1 LEKAIEIKRRAQRCV
16 QNGDLD
22 GALREYEKLVETPES
37 DPYNFVLLADLLYK
51 KGDQIHAAE
60 RYLHAVSAYEKA
72 GLFKNAIAVCKK
84 MMRLSLSQTQVLRHL
99 AELHA
104 LDGLISEASIY
115 FTQYAEHMVRANNP
129 TEAVAAL
136 RKAFDNGQENVK
148 LLEQMSE
155 MLFLEGETAKA
166 AVAMREAAGHWH
178 TRGRQPDAR
187 RCVERANRMDPAT
200 STPLSGGDSGASIP
214 RLVLPGTPPGAAPA
228 ANPSAANPAAANPPA
243 ANPPALDAPPEYG
256 FTPDL
261 PLEARSVALEPTGS
275 APTPPDLRS
284 PFADAPPTPASGQFE
299 RAPRFVAPPRP
310 ASGTHAMPPAAA
322 PAEAAEVE
330 EAAPEAGVY
339 EIAAEED
346 TSYERALD
354 AAATAPPVPSPF
366 PPVPG
371 GPPPSTL
378 APHSDGMLDGV
389 TLVEH
394 LLQRA
399 QDEFRAGERDK
410 ASLALVQAAITYE
423 SLGRLDSAA
432 TIFRSLGRGAHSPL
446 EVMTLWLA
454 NCEKRNDRTEGSQV
468 ACELGDR
475 ALNDGQETQARTWF
489 EHAAA
494 IDPTNETARRRI
506 QRMNGAASRS
516 MPAPTI
522 GAAPAAETGRVEVA
536 LGRSQAVTF
545 DLGGLLEEFQR
556 GVESQLDG
564 DTQGHYDLGMA
575 YREMG
580 LQDQAVEAFHIAVR
594 DPRLAGRAH
603 EMIGRCHADTGAH
616 DAAVQ
621 EFTEA
626 LGHGTL
632 DGPGEAELRLQLGMS
647 LAALGDFTSAA
658 RQLEIAD
665 KRCPGRSDVAERL
678 AEWRR
683 RFGKAA

>member
-22 GALREYEKLVETPES
+22 GALREYEKLVDTPES

-136 RKAFDNGQENVK
+136 RKAFDNGQENIK
-148 LLEQMSE
+148 LLEQMAE
-155 MLFLEGETAKA
+155 MLLLEGETAKA
-166 AVAMREAAGHWH
+166 AVAMREAASHWQ

-200 STPLSGGDSGASIP
+200 STPLSGADSAASIP

-228 ANPSAANPAAANPPA
+228 AAPAAH
-243 ANPPALDAPPEYG
+243 PPALDAPPEYG

-275 APTPPDLRS
+275 APTPPDLPS
-284 PFADAPPTPASGQFE
+284 PFANAPPPSSGQFE
-299 RAPRFVAPPRP
+299 RAPRFVAPPRAAGSAP
-310 ASGTHAMPPAAA
+310 APPPA
-322 PAEAAEVE
+322 AEAAEVE

-346 TSYERALD
+346 TSYERALN

-371 GPPPSTL
+371 GPPPSTIT
-378 APHSDGMLDGV
+378 PHSDGMLDGV

-399 QDEFRAGERDK
+399 QDEFRAGERDR
-410 ASLALVQAAITYE
+410 ASLALVEAAMTYE
-423 SLGRLDSAA
+423 GLGRLDSAA

-475 ALNDGQETQARTWF
+475 ALNDGQEAQARTWF

-506 QRMNGAASRS
+506 QRMNGAPSKS
-516 MPAPTI
+516 MPAPTS
-522 GAAPAAETGRVEVA
+522 GAAHESGRVEVA

-580 LQDQAVEAFHIAVR
+580 LQDQAVEAFGVAVR

-626 LGHGTL
+626 LGQGSL
-632 DGPGEAELRLQLGMS
+632 DARGEAELRLQLGLS
-647 LAALGDFTSAA
+647 LAALGDYTNAVQ
-658 RQLEIAD
+658 QLEIAD
-665 KRCPGRSDVAERL
+665 QRCPGRSDVAERL
-678 AEWRR
+678 AQWRR